1 MHGTS
6 DKQLPHVPEGMPP
19 LVLEGRPTSF
29 FEFWPAWIMYFPV
42 ALQWL
47 LLSVRYRSLSLPLIA
62 NPAIP
67 LSGMVGLA
75 KTAAFDAAGET
86 ARRWNLPWI
95 AYTISEISERE
106 QA

>member
-6 DKQLPHVPEGMPP
+6 DEQLPHVPEGMLP
-19 LVLEGRPTSF
+19 LVLEGRPTPF
-29 FEFWPAWIMYFPV
+29 FDFWPAWIMYFPV
-42 ALQWL
+42 ALHWL

-67 LSGMVGLA
+67 LSGMVGVA
-75 KTAAFDAAGET
+75 KTATFDAAGET
-86 ARRWNLPWI
+86 ARQWNLPWI
-95 AYTISEISERE
+95 TFTVSEISERE

>member
-1 MHGTS
+1 
-6 DKQLPHVPEGMPP
+6 
-19 LVLEGRPTSF
+19 
-29 FEFWPAWIMYFPV
+29 MYFPV

-67 LSGMVGLA
+67 LSGMVGVA
-75 KTAAFDAAGET
+75 KTEVFDAAGET
-86 ARRWNLPWI
+86 ARQWILPWI
-95 AYTISEISERE
+95 TYTVSEISERE